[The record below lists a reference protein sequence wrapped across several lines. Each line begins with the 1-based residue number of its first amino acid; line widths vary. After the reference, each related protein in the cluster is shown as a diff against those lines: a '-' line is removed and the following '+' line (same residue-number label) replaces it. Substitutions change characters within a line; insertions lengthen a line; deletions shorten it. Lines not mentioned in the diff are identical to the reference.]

1 MIKTCIR
8 WFIAFKTV
16 AVYVNANC
24 VDSVPQE
31 TKALLM
37 LNFGRGNDLRIK
49 ILSLVSLLQL
59 DLMYVPILAEMRRD
73 KNGEE

>member
-1 MIKTCIR
+1 M
-8 WFIAFKTV
+8 
-16 AVYVNANC
+16 
-24 VDSVPQE
+24 PQE